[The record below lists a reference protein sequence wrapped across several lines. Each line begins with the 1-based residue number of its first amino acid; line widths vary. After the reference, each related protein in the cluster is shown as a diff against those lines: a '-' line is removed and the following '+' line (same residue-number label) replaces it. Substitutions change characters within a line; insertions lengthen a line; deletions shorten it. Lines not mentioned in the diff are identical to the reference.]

1 MNMEKNKYITVSDNF
16 VETYKMFNV
25 IKQTEKLNQLSRK
38 ELMLMLVLAIDSFS
52 EENPAVLENFKE
64 FKNELELVFNLQQDQ
79 ECTDEDLLQLG
90 KETDEKYIDTSK
102 IRDMKGEELP
112 TALTDSE
119 ALQIRR
125 DIGINNIID

>member
-1 MNMEKNKYITVSDNF
+1 MEKNKYITVSDNF

-79 ECTDEDLLQLG
+79 ECIDEDLLQLG

>member
-1 MNMEKNKYITVSDNF
+1 MEKNKYITVSDNF

-25 IKQTEKLNQLSRK
+25 IRQTEKLDQLSRK

-90 KETDEKYIDTSK
+90 KETDEKYIDTTK

>member
-1 MNMEKNKYITVSDNF
+1 MGKNKYITVSDNF

-38 ELMLMLVLAIDSFS
+38 ELMLILLLSIDSFS
-52 EENPAVLENFKE
+52 EENPAVLENLKE
-64 FKNELELVFNLQQDQ
+64 FKNELELIFDLQDDK

-90 KETDEKYIDTSK
+90 KDTDEKHIDTSK
-102 IRDMKGEELP
+102 IRDIKGEELP

-119 ALQIRR
+119 ALQMRR

>member
-1 MNMEKNKYITVSDNF
+1 MEKNKYITVSDNF

-38 ELMLMLVLAIDSFS
+38 ELMLILVLSIDSFS
-52 EENPAVLENFKE
+52 EENPAVLENLKE
-64 FKNELELVFNLQQDQ
+64 FKNELEIIFDLQQDK

-90 KETDEKYIDTSK
+90 KDTDEKYIDTSK
-102 IRDMKGEELP
+102 IRDINGEELP
-112 TALTDSE
+112 KALTDSE
-119 ALQIRR
+119 ALQMRR

>member
-64 FKNELELVFNLQQDQ
+64 FKNELELVFDLQQDK

-90 KETDEKYIDTSK
+90 KDTDEKYIDTSK
-102 IRDMKGEELP
+102 IRDKSDQELP
-112 TALTDSE
+112 SPLSDAE
-119 ALQIRR
+119 ALQMRR